1 MESTWAMWNHA
12 RIKSMNAS
20 HVEESMLLTRGLV
33 AGWFV
38 VEVLGVTPLL

>member
-1 MESTWAMWNHA
+1 
-12 RIKSMNAS
+12 MNTS
-20 HVEESMLLTRGLV
+20 HVEESMLLTRGLM